1 MYSSPGGEYVRGY
14 LASSDIT
21 TAVDVPLFDRN
32 GNARVLQ
39 VGERL
44 VISFLSL
51 NNGATSSIITLFADK
66 NGGGTLD
73 AGEELYSASVAA
85 NAQNFMDDA
94 ELHAP
99 KLTAVGGKL
108 KVVAS
113 VASVGTRIIVVG
125 FILNS

>member
-1 MYSSPGGEYVRGY
+1 MASPNGRYVRGY

-21 TAVDVPLFDRN
+21 TAVDVPLFDRD
-32 GNARVLQ
+32 GIAYVLQ

-44 VISFLSL
+44 VLDFLSL
-51 NNGATSSIITLFADK
+51 NNGATASIITLFADK

-73 AGEELYSASVAA
+73 AGEELYSASVAV

-94 ELHAP
+94 EIVLP
-99 KLTAVGGKL
+99 RLTAAGGKL

-113 VASVGTRIIVVG
+113 VASVGSRIIVVG
-125 FILNS
+125 RVVNT